1 MALVKTTQLAGKRQ
15 ASKLAMIESN
25 SPKPSPTKIR
35 VSAVSKAHD
44 PDRVAGQM
52 AAATEEVTHGISQ
65 AAAAAEE
72 LRRSLEQI
80 AAGAEEAAGASH
92 ESLAAVGDL
101 STRFSGART
110 QSETS
115 RHRIELLQAG
125 LVEQSVQ
132 IEASIEAIRANS
144 DRQLAAVLVIG
155 RLEEQAAKIAD
166 TTLVVAD
173 ISDRINLLALN
184 AAIEAARAN
193 EDGKG
198 FAIVAD
204 EVRSLAESAERSAR
218 DIKQQAE
225 IIASGVR
232 MVAERMRIN
241 AEGARAQSTLGSSI
255 LGGLGTIRGNLK
267 GMAEDSQLIMTAS
280 IEADIAA
287 RELQRGAEIV
297 ASAAEEQSAATA
309 EAQHSVQQQSV
320 ALDQSQR
327 TAQSLATLTDDKGKT
342 EEEAK
347 SLAAEEVAAAAEE
360 LSATVQELSG
370 AAGEILI
377 AIDQISRGA
386 EAQASATQ
394 QANAA
399 LVQIERSAS
408 QSYDNASRASQRAS
422 ETTEML
428 TQNRNSIGQ
437 IITGIENSSRETTDA
452 LTSLMELEEVGI
464 RIDRIVDRIV
474 LIAVQTSMLAVSG
487 SVEAARAGDAGQGF
501 AIVSSDIRKLAQ
513 SASDS
518 IEGVKDIVRGI
529 LNQIGTV
536 KRDLELV
543 AMGAQA
549 EIGKGR
555 AIMDRLSAMDAD
567 TVAIGNG
574 SQEILDSSQAVLIAV
589 QQVQKGTEQIAA
601 AAQQAGAAA
610 VEAATAARQ
619 QSRGAEDLAAAVE
632 QIASLADAVL
642 TDNA

>member
-1 MALVKTTQLAGKRQ
+1 MALVKTTQLAGKRK
-15 ASKLAMIESN
+15 ASEPTVAGPAPS
-25 SPKPSPTKIR
+25 KP
-35 VSAVSKAHD
+35 VAVKARASTSVQTHD
-44 PDRVAGQM
+44 PDRIADQM
-52 AAATEEVTHGISQ
+52 GAAIEELASGISE
-65 AAAAAEE
+65 AAAAAEQ

-92 ESLAAVGDL
+92 ESLAAVSDL
-101 STRFSGART
+101 SARFAGART

-115 RHRIELLQAG
+115 RHRTELLQAG
-125 LVEQSVQ
+125 VVEQSVQ
-132 IEASIEAIRANS
+132 IEASIEAIRTNS
-144 DRQLAAVLVIG
+144 ERQLAAVLVIG

-173 ISDRINLLALN
+173 ISDRTNLLALN

-204 EVRSLAESAERSAR
+204 EVRALAESAERSAR

-232 MVAERMRIN
+232 TVAERMRVA
-241 AEGARAQSTLGSSI
+241 AEGAQAQSTLGSAI
-255 LGGLGTIRGNLK
+255 LNGLEVIRGNLR
-267 GMAEDSQLIMTAS
+267 GMAEDSQLTLTAS

-297 ASAAEEQSAATA
+297 ASAAEEQSSATA
-309 EAQHSVQQQSV
+309 EAQRSVQQQSV

-327 TAQSLATLTDDKGKT
+327 TAQSLATLSDDKG
-342 EEEAK
+342 EAAT
-347 SLAAEEVAAAAEE
+347 SLEAEEVAAAAEE

-408 QSYDNASRASQRAS
+408 QSHENASRASQRAS
-422 ETTEML
+422 ETASML
-428 TQNRNSIGQ
+428 TQNRNSIAQ
-437 IITGIENSSRETTDA
+437 IIAGIENSSRETADA
-452 LTSLMELEEVGI
+452 LTSLVQLEEVGI
-464 RIDRIVDRIV
+464 RIERIVDRIV

-567 TVAIGNG
+567 TLAIGKG
-574 SQEILDSSQAVLIAV
+574 SQEILDASQAVLIAV

-601 AAQQAGAAA
+601 VAQQASAAA
-610 VEAATAARQ
+610 IEAATAARQ

-632 QIASLADAVL
+632 EIASLADAVL
-642 TDNA
+642 TANA